1 MDRNER
7 REYMTPED
15 AERKAGHAKQLLED
29 PLLKESFDLA
39 HEALLQAIRVA
50 KTPDEAFKATVA
62 LQTFHLIKDSIST
75 HIETGKII
83 QYNFKPTFRE
93 KIGL

>member
-1 MDRNER
+1 
-7 REYMTPED
+7 MTPEE
-15 AERKAGHAKQLLED
+15 AGAREERAKQLMDD

-39 HEALLQAIRVA
+39 HAAILQALRIA
-50 KTPDEAFKATVA
+50 KTPEESFKATVA
-62 LQTFHLIKDSIST
+62 LQTYHLIRDSIST

-83 QYNFKPTFRE
+83 SYNFKPTLRE

>member
-1 MDRNER
+1 
-7 REYMTPED
+7 MTPEEAGAR
-15 AERKAGHAKQLLED
+15 AERAKQLMDD

-39 HEALLQAIRVA
+39 HAAILQALRIA
-50 KTPDEAFKATVA
+50 KTPEESFKATVA
-62 LQTFHLIKDSIST
+62 LQTYHLIRDSIST

-83 QYNFKPTFRE
+83 SYNFKPTLRE